1 MNNSGVAW
9 LISVQIKCS
18 HPYPSY
24 SISVVL
30 DTAQHQSLP
39 SLFTTSYFLKKKH
52 LFIYCKIVASMS
64 TMRTTIIELFFNI
77 NDKTIIVVLIIVKN
91 PPPKT
96 N

>member
-1 MNNSGVAW
+1 MVD
-9 LISVQIKCS
+9 KCS
-18 HPYPSY
+18 NKMKPSLPFLLNF
-24 SISVVL
+24 SL
-30 DTAQHQSLP
+30 QHQSLP
-39 SLFTTSYFLKKKH
+39 SFSVHYFIFPEAKH